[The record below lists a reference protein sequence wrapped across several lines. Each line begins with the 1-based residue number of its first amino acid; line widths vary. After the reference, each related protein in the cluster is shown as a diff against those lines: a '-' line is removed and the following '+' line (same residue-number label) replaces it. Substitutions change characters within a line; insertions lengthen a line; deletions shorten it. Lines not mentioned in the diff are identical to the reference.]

1 MKDVTPDWDAIQVP
15 DGTDWLEYMLNQ
27 PQQPSLQTTGV
38 MNHISL
44 GVVDMKKAQAVLEAH
59 GWKVHGDERAQ
70 MGKDGK
76 RQLNV
81 YVPHFTPV
89 DLMQFTPFP
98 NPPTSH
104 LTV

>member
-44 GVVDMKKAQAVLEAH
+44 GGVDMKKAQAVLEPH
-59 GWKVHGDERAQ
+59 RWKVHRDRDAA
-70 MGKDGK
+70 MGEARKGQVKLGGPDCIRGRLHESK
-76 RQLNV
+76 
-81 YVPHFTPV
+81 
-89 DLMQFTPFP
+89 PF
-98 NPPTSH
+98 
-104 LTV
+104 VEDW